1 MFVFL
6 LLLSIAAFCLL
17 IITTAMEPKRIYISH
32 FELYRRA
39 ELGDSS
45 AKYLLEKLKHQPD
58 IESILKIEVA
68 FLLVLTSFFI
78 IACFGWIIGLFIVLI
93 VFIEYGAIARIK
105 TVKRIATVLYGHIES
120 LLYACVTRFPAFMKV
135 IQSTDTGQQQVHITS
150 RQELEHIIK
159 QSHAIL
165 SDDEKKLV
173 THSLAFSNKTVQTTM
188 TPVNTIMTIEKSE
201 FLGPLTLSEL
211 HQTGHSR
218 LPVIGT
224 DINHIVGILHLQNL
238 LALDIKRSVT
248 AEKAMDT
255 RVLYIRADQTL
266 PEALA
271 ALLHMHEHLLIVIDE
286 NRQTVGLITIHD
298 VLKALIG
305 RSLVDAFDNH
315 ESIRAVAERQLETK

>member
-1 MFVFL
+1 MFVLL
-6 LLLSIAAFCLL
+6 LLLSIAAFCSL
-17 IITTAMEPKRIYISH
+17 IIASAMEPKRIYISH

-45 AKYLLEKLKHQPD
+45 AKHLLEKLQYQPD
-58 IESILKIEVA
+58 IESILKIKVA
-68 FLLVLTSFFI
+68 FLLVLTSFLI
-78 IACFGWIIGLFIVLI
+78 IACFGWIIGFLIVLI
-93 VFIEYGAIARIK
+93 VLIEYGAIARIK
-105 TVKRIATVLYGHIES
+105 FMKRIAARLYRHIEP
-120 LLYACVTRFPAFMKV
+120 LLYTCVVRFPAFMRI
-135 IQSTDTGQQQVHITS
+135 IQSTDANQPTHISS

-159 QSHAIL
+159 QSHAVL

-173 THSLAFSNKTVQTTM
+173 AHSLAFSNKTVQTIM
-188 TPVNTIMTIEKSE
+188 TSVNAIMTIKKSE

-255 RVLYIRADQTL
+255 HVLYIRADQTL

-271 ALLHMHEHLLIVIDE
+271 ALLHMHEHLLIVINE

-305 RSLVDAFDNH
+305 RSLVDVFDNH